1 MENLEKVFEKRY
13 PNYTFLMN
21 YMKAAIGKEEIN
33 WCDMTSMN
41 LTDFV
46 DYLKSTVSPNSVC
59 TYCAIVKS
67 FLNMVADDVEL
78 PTMKFAKILSVR
90 KVPQQNI
97 ALTEDEVKRID
108 DYYQVLLRKD
118 KHNVEKDVLTNF
130 LLECYVGARGSD
142 ISALKYDNIKNGLI
156 TYVSKKTQILSVIPE
171 HYRVKELFKH
181 KPTKQYSRTTINRI
195 LKAVCEKCG
204 INEEVTLFYHGSM
217 VKRKKSQLVGQ
228 HTARRSFASI
238 LASKGV
244 PVAEI
249 SQYMGHS
256 ALSMTERYIKI
267 DNKKVS
273 AEAMSFFGA

>member
-1 MENLEKVFEKRY
+1 MENLEKVFERRY

-118 KHNVEKDVLTNF
+118 KHNVEKDVLTLF
-130 LLECYVGARGSD
+130 LIECYCGSRGVDVENMS
-142 ISALKYDNIKNGLI
+142 LDNINNGKI
-156 TYVSKKTQILSVIPE
+156 TYVSQKTHILTVIPE
-171 HYRVKELFKH
+171 HFRIKDLFKH
-181 KPTKQYSRTTINRI
+181 KPKKKYTRMSTNRI
-195 LKAVCEKCG
+195 LKEVCKKCG
-204 INEEVTLFYHGSM
+204 IDEKVTLFYHGSM
-217 VKRKKSQLVGQ
+217 VTKKKYELIGQ
-228 HTARRSFASI
+228 HSARRSFASI
-238 LASKGV
+238 LAAKGV
-244 PVAEI
+244 PVPEI
-249 SQYMGHS
+249 SQYMGHTS
-256 ALSMTERYIKI
+256 LSMTERYIKV
-267 DNKKVS
+267 DNNKVS
-273 AEAMSFFGA
+273 PEALAFFNS